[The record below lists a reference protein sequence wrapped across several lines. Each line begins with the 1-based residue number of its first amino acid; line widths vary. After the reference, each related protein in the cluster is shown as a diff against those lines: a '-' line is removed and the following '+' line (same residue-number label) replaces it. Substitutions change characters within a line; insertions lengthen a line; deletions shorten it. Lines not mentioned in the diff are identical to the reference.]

1 MGDTI
6 LGNRYEIIRK
16 IGDGGMAFVY
26 EAKDR
31 LLNRT
36 VALKVLRPEF
46 VDDDEFL
53 TKFKREAEAVAS
65 LSHPNIVNVYDVGE
79 DGKVHYIV
87 MEFVDGKNLK
97 EIIQDEGI
105 LDEYTALD
113 ITKQIAM
120 ALSAAHKKGIIHRDI
135 KPHNILISNEGRV
148 VKVAD
153 FGIAKAVSN
162 STMTNIGSIIGSVHY
177 FSPEQAKGTY
187 TDYRTDLY
195 SLGIVLY
202 EMVTGVVP
210 FNGDSPVTVAVKHIQ
225 EKAIPPKNINQNI
238 PNSLNDL
245 IMKAMEK
252 DPVNRYQTA
261 KEIIG
266 DLEKIKKDPNVTI
279 SSKSAEDEDQF
290 TRVMSPVVVPNTETN
305 NSEPDE
311 DDEDDDEYYEDDEDE
326 DEEENNIQTKPQ
338 KAINK
343 KKKKSPILIII
354 ATILVVALGIT
365 LGFLGMKKF
374 MEGGKDVKIPNVVGE
389 KVEDA
394 KSKLEGLGLKVLE
407 VTEESDQEKGIVLK
421 VDPNVDSTVKTGSEV
436 KLTVSGGEGQIKVPN
451 LADMSSDEVRRTL
464 KSLGLEL
471 VEDEK
476 YSDKVPSG
484 KVISQSPNAN
494 ELVDKGSKV
503 KVVFSKG
510 KEIKK
515 VSVPSLVNMNID
527 SVKNNL
533 NDIGLKLG
541 EVKYEYSDSVQQG
554 QVISQSPN
562 ANEPVDEGSKVS
574 ITISKGK
581 EIKTTTL
588 NIPDVSGKSVDEAKS
603 ILANAGVEA
612 NAVKGE
618 AAKSEEEAGKVY
630 SQSQSGSI
638 TLKEGEKITITI
650 NYYGDYIKPVQPS
663 QSDKTNQSEQQ
674 TQSPD
679 QSTEKPKDPAHPGNN

>member
-1 MGDTI
+1 MIGKI
-6 LGNRYEIIRK
+6 LGNRYELLQCV
-16 IGDGGMAFVY
+16 GEGGMSFVY
-26 EAKDR
+26 KARCRK
-31 LLNRT
+31 LNRF
-36 VALKVLRPEF
+36 VAVKILK
-46 VDDDEFL
+46 DEF
-53 TKFKREAEAVAS
+53 KNNEEIVRRFKKEATAIAN
-65 LSHPNIVNVYDVGE
+65 LSNPNVVNVLDVGTQ
-79 DGKVHYIV
+79 DDINYIV
-87 MEFVDGKNLK
+87 MEYVEGKTLK
-97 EIIQDEGI
+97 DIIKEKGALPYEVAISIGI
-105 LDEYTALD
+105 KVAKALEC
-113 ITKQIAM
+113 
-120 ALSAAHKKGIIHRDI
+120 AHKSGIIHRDV
-135 KPHNILISNEGRV
+135 KPQNILVTEEGV
-148 VKVAD
+148 VKVTD
-153 FGIAKAVSN
+153 FGIAKSMDSSTIAHTN
-162 STMTNIGSIIGSVHY
+162 SVMGSAHY

-494 ELVDKGSKV
+494 E
-503 KVVFSKG
+503 
-510 KEIKK
+510 
-515 VSVPSLVNMNID
+515 
-527 SVKNNL
+527 
-533 NDIGLKLG
+533 
-541 EVKYEYSDSVQQG
+541 
-554 QVISQSPN
+554 
-562 ANEPVDEGSKVS
+562 PVDEGSKVS